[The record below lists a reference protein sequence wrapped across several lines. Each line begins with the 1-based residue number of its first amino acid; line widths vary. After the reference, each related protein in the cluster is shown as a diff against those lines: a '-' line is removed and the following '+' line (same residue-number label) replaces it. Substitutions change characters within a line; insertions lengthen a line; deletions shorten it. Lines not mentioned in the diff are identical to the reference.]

1 MLSQISFFTIIN
13 PINALTPSSMFT
25 RKNIP
30 TMCMAVNFVRH
41 IAIGT
46 FTRQTKRL
54 SNRNVII
61 VFPPLLKMKYSE
73 FDSDIN
79 GVAAATAHVNFVG
92 KFAYFVGCI
101 IEMWKHRVQVRPRI
115 IIMPN
120 DIKSEKAAIRVAVTL
135 ASFSFP
141 APSSCPTTIAIDCSH
156 CNKNTIRNI
165 SNSIANI

>member
-13 PINALTPSSMFT
+13 PINALIPSSMFT

-41 IAIGT
+41 IATGT
-46 FTRQTKRL
+46 FTRQTKQL

-79 GVAAATAHVNFVG
+79 GVAAATAHINFVASSRKNTG
-92 KFAYFVGCI
+92 LIG
-101 IEMWKHRVQVRPRI
+101 
-115 IIMPN
+115 
-120 DIKSEKAAIRVAVTL
+120 
-135 ASFSFP
+135 SFSGQGRLTLYNF
-141 APSSCPTTIAIDCSH
+141 C
-156 CNKNTIRNI
+156 RE
-165 SNSIANI
+165 IANIFRLLSCQFSPIPLNCCIEIFSVRGKIG

>member
-13 PINALTPSSMFT
+13 PINALIPSSIFT

-41 IAIGT
+41 IATGT
-46 FTRQTKRL
+46 FTRQTKQL

-79 GVAAATAHVNFVG
+79 GVAAATAHINFV
-92 KFAYFVGCI
+92 
-101 IEMWKHRVQVRPRI
+101 
-115 IIMPN
+115 
-120 DIKSEKAAIRVAVTL
+120 
-135 ASFSFP
+135 ASWRY
-141 APSSCPTTIAIDCSH
+141 SSVVL
-156 CNKNTIRNI
+156 
-165 SNSIANI
+165 